1 MELDDLKAQWA
12 KPDWNKAT
20 ENDRKEV
27 EEILAIIAKS
37 KSGIRRIFS
46 IELGVG
52 LVMYLL
58 FGAVA
63 FWVKGSVEI
72 FLYKLV
78 GVITVFAIPI
88 YYRIYQSIR
97 LLETADYGKDMKS
110 HLSAF
115 LTHYKITM
123 AIYQWGSYLMILG
136 CLVVFYN
143 DDSFNKQSVIF
154 KILIT
159 VYMIIAMIITK
170 PLVKRF
176 YGRKVKSMEEFVNE

>member
-1 MELDDLKAQWA
+1 MELDDLKEQWA
-12 KPDWNKAT
+12 KPDWNKAVD
-20 ENDRKEV
+20 NDGKGA

-52 LVMYLL
+52 IFMYIL
-58 FGAVA
+58 FAGLA
-63 FWVKGSVEI
+63 FWVKDSVEI

-110 HLSAF
+110 HLSTF
-115 LTHYKITM
+115 LVHYKITM
-123 AIYQWGSYLMILG
+123 AIYQWGSYLMIIG
-136 CLVVFYN
+136 CLAVFYTDN
-143 DDSFNKQSVIF
+143 SFNHQSLTS

-159 VYMIIAMIITK
+159 LYMFIAMFVTK
-170 PLVKRF
+170 PLVNRF